1 MATIEELAMVYV
13 PAGPT
18 AVFRRSIACWCRCK
32 EAAEVTT
39 SGSPFEKAAGQSN
52 AAAAR
57 RLGLHYLQRYFYLIT
72 FVVYLE
78 SSSVKEVSFARW
90 MADRKELKHLLSTLS
105 LEPAI

>member
-1 MATIEELAMVYV
+1 MQVSNKTHSSRANQNVSMAKCLA
-13 PAGPT
+13 
-18 AVFRRSIACWCRCK
+18 FWCRCK

-90 MADRKELKHLLSTLS
+90 MADRRELKHLLSTLS

>member
-1 MATIEELAMVYV
+1 MLHFT
-13 PAGPT
+13 GDGF
-18 AVFRRSIACWCRCK
+18 FRCLLKEVSCFGCCHCRCK